1 MRVMAEV
8 SPCRAHSCDR
18 CCWRTRMTLTAAD
31 VARLRAAGRRRFCRR
46 NRDGIPQLVNHAG
59 RCVFLVG
66 GRCSV
71 YEIRPEGCRLYPLIL
86 NLGTNRV
93 ERDDFCPWAGEFEFS
108 AGDERR
114 LRRSVAAEEREART
128 PRTGPR

>member
-1 MRVMAEV
+1 MAEV

-31 VARLRAAGRRRFCRR
+31 VERLRAAGRRRFSRR
-46 NRDGIPQLVNHAG
+46 NRDGIPQLVNRAG
-59 RCVFLVG
+59 HCVFLVG

-93 ERDDFCPWAGEFEFS
+93 ERDDFCPWADEFVFDI
-108 AGDERR
+108 GDERR
-114 LRRSVAAEEREART
+114 LRRSVAAEEHEARQSG
-128 PRTGPR
+128 RSRQS

>member
-1 MRVMAEV
+1 
-8 SPCRAHSCDR
+8 
-18 CCWRTRMTLTAAD
+18 MTLTAAD
-31 VARLRAAGRRRFCRR
+31 VARLRGAGRRRFCRR

-59 RCVFLVG
+59 HCVFLVD
-66 GRCSV
+66 GRCAV

-108 AGDERR
+108 AEDERA
-114 LRRSVAAEEREART
+114 LHRSVAAEEREART